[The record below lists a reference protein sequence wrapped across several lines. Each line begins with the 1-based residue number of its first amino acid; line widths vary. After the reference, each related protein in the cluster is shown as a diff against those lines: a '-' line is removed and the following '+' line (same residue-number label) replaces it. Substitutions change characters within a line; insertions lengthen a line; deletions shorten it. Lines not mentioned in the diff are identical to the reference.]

1 MKTICLIPARGGSKR
16 IPRKNIRPFLG
27 KPIIEY
33 PIATAMRAGIFNDII
48 VYTDDHEVRDVAI
61 KAGASY
67 MPRDKVS
74 DNQST
79 TDMLLEFLNIYKKI
93 NKKLEYLC
101 LLYPTSVFITSELLS
116 IDSKLLTWYDGV
128 ITFNKYSHPIERAF
142 KIKYDGMSM
151 FSEMRN
157 PEYEFIRT
165 QDIEESYYDA
175 GQMYFLN
182 VKRFLEQKRVFMKN
196 IYPVIIN
203 SVDIDNETD
212 WKKAESFY
220 KVIYK

>member
-203 SVDIDNETD
+203 SVDIDDETD
-212 WKKAESFY
+212 WKKAEAFY